1 MLSNS
6 RHKHA
11 SYAKTLSDAILGR
24 NTNRVQKLSTS
35 DLVDELISLATDKN
49 ILGRTYIGWNPYV

>member
-6 RHKHA
+6 RHKHSA
-11 SYAKTLSDAILGR
+11 YAKTLSDAIWGK
-24 NTNRVQKLSTS
+24 NTNRVKKLNIS